1 MLALEEKT
9 GEPPDQLDETIC
21 PSAYPQQSVTLE
33 AKPGV
38 PNTVTLHIIPPSPIK
53 ACLLCTMLRPVAAP
67 HAAISTR
74 CLVSRAP
81 SSLLAFWLLSLLLG
95 LCQSVE
101 NKCSSSNAATC
112 TKCLAL
118 GPECGWCTQEDF
130 MVDSAES
137 ERCDTVFNLKAKGCR
152 AQFIEHP
159 AVQLQVVST
168 KEANT
173 QITPSEV
180 VAHLRPGSKVNFMLR
195 VHRFEKYPLD
205 LYYLVDVSASMA
217 TSIEKL
223 NSIGFD
229 LSQKMIDFSHDIRF
243 GFGSFV
249 DKPVSPYISIHPDRI
264 KNQCRDYKL
273 DCIPPHGFIHRL
285 SLTSNITQFIQ
296 IVSKQK
302 ISANIDNP
310 EGAFDAML
318 QAAVCHKD
326 IGWRKEA
333 KRLIILMTDQTS
345 HLALDSKLAGI
356 VTPNDGNCHLKD
368 NVYTRAT
375 DMEHPSLGLLG
386 QRLVDNHVYGM
397 FAVQGKAF
405 DWYKDL
411 MPLLPGT
418 TAKKFDVTASNI
430 NNLVVEA
437 YKALVSEMKIQ
448 VYNPMKGISVNI
460 TAICPDGSRHS
471 GVEGCHNVKNNDKV
485 LFNVTITMD
494 NCDVDGGHNYIILK
508 PIGFNETVKIK
519 IHRTCTCQCNSPL
532 RQKEHKCITEVH
544 PDCPGVPCRDGNC
557 SSGEYAHL
565 SGKCKH
571 SPTEPECSGQ
581 GICLCG
587 KCYCHETKLG
597 KIYGKYCEMDDF
609 SCPYNQGKL
618 CSGNGECEYGI
629 CKCFNGWEG
638 DRCQCSSSKK
648 ACMDANGLLCSGRG
662 TCMCGKCEC
671 TDDKSFG
678 PLCQYCSG
686 CSNTCTDNWNCEQAQ
701 HSLNRTIYP
710 MKPFKTKWS
719 TLVYYMDQT
728 SEYFSDPWNLKIFF
742 IIFTATFLLGF
753 LITLIIRVI
762 ILQGDNN
769 KSTSSSSYRVP
780 TSMKDKN
787 GLHNAFTSTVTYTR
801 EKPEDIII
809 SNGSLAVHEALYKFE
824 EKKHMY

>member
-1 MLALEEKT
+1 MLPI
-9 GEPPDQLDETIC
+9 GDRTIC
-21 PSAYPQQSVTLE
+21 PEDRPRTAVRLE
-33 AKPGV
+33 EDTYRRP
-38 PNTVTLHIIPPSPIK
+38 IIGACRLCAMLGPPALISP
-53 ACLLCTMLRPVAAP
+53 LR
-67 HAAISTR
+67 
-74 CLVSRAP
+74 RA
-81 SSLLAFWLLSLLLG
+81 LALWLLSLLLG
-95 LCQSVE
+95 LSQAVE
-101 NKCSSSNAATC
+101 NQCSSSNAATC

-137 ERCDTVFNLKAKGCR
+137 ERCDTVFNLKTKGCR
-152 AQFIEHP
+152 AELIEHP
-159 AVQLQVVST
+159 AIQLQVVST
-168 KEANT
+168 KEPNSQVT
-173 QITPSEV
+173 LSEDV
-180 VAHLRPGSKVNFMLR
+180 HLKPGSKVNFMLR
-195 VHRFEKYPLD
+195 VHRLEKYPLD
-205 LYYLVDVSASMA
+205 LYYLVDVSASMDS
-217 TSIEKL
+217 SIKKL

-229 LSQKMIDFSHDIRF
+229 LFQKMTDFSPDIRF

-264 KNQCRDYKL
+264 KNQCSDYKL
-273 DCIPPHGFIHRL
+273 DCIPPHGFINRL
-285 SLTSNITQFIQ
+285 SLTNNITQFIQ
-296 IVSKQK
+296 IVGKQK

-375 DMEHPSLGLLG
+375 DMEHPSLGMLG
-386 QRLVDNHVYGM
+386 QRLVDNHIYGM

-405 DWYKDL
+405 NWYKDL

-418 TAKKFDVTASNI
+418 IAKQFDATASDI

-460 TAICPDGSRHS
+460 TAICPDGNRHS

-485 LFNVTITMD
+485 LFNVTITME
-494 NCDVDGGHNYIILK
+494 NCDVEGGHNYIVLK

-532 RQKEHKCITEVH
+532 RQKCITEVH
-544 PDCPGVPCRDGNC
+544 PDCPGAPCRDGNC
-557 SSGEYAHL
+557 SSGEHAHL
-565 SGKCKH
+565 SGTCKH
-571 SPTEPECSGQ
+571 SPNEPECSGR

-587 KCYCHETKLG
+587 KCYCHKTKLG

-618 CSGNGECEYGI
+618 CSGNGDCENGS
-629 CKCFNGWEG
+629 CKCIHGWEG

-648 ACMDANGLLCSGRG
+648 HCMDINGLLCSGRG
-662 TCMCGKCEC
+662 TCICGKCEC
-671 TDDKSFG
+671 TDDRSFG
-678 PLCQYCSG
+678 PLCQYCSE

-701 HSLNRTIYP
+701 HSLNLTVYP
-710 MKPFKTKWS
+710 KNPHKTKWN

-753 LITLIIRVI
+753 LIVLIIRVI
-762 ILQGDNN
+762 ILQGDN
-769 KSTSSSSYRVP
+769 KSTSSSSYKVP

-787 GLHNAFTSTVTYTR
+787 SLHNGYSSTVTYTR
-801 EKPEDIII
+801 EKPEDILI
-809 SNGSLAVHEALYKFE
+809 SNGSLAVHEALKYKFE
-824 EKKHMY
+824 EKTHMY